1 MSITTK
7 QKIKIELIK
16 YGINGAQ
23 IGRKV
28 GVSRDAI
35 SKTIKGEIRS
45 RRLRKAIAEAI
56 GVEVEDLWPNGNGHK

>member
-35 SKTIKGEIRS
+35 AKTIKGEIRS